1 MQQAQLG
8 QLLSAPPTN
17 NLQTLRKWL
26 NRSEYGNSFLRGRV
40 EGVWDAEKGF
50 DDFAAIQRTEWFS
63 AGPSSLLTRLM
74 LHVRRRFA
82 RHKQLHGQ
90 VYSLPEASQAFI
102 ANGMM
107 TVISSVFPV
116 LPIVIL
122 FFINR
127 LLVRLGLILVFTA
140 IFAAV
145 LVFGMR
151 MDPDKVLAITTAF
164 SAIQV
169 VFVGSTNSGSTS

>member
-1 MQQAQLG
+1 MQQAKLG
-8 QLLSAPPTN
+8 QLLSPPQTK

-50 DDFAAIQRTEWFS
+50 NDFAAIQPAKWFS
-63 AGPSSLLTRLM
+63 DGPSALLVRLM
-74 LHVRRRFA
+74 LHARRRFA
-82 RHKQLHGQ
+82 SHKQPHGQ
-90 VYSLPEASQAFI
+90 VYSLPEASQAFV
-102 ANGMM
+102 ANGIM

-122 FFINR
+122 FFIDSP
-127 LLVRLGLILVFTA
+127 LVRLGLILVFTA
-140 IFAAV
+140 LFAAI

-151 MDPDKVLAITTAF
+151 LDPDKVLAITTA
-164 SAIQV
+164 
-169 VFVGSTNSGSTS
+169 